1 MATPGGRLVSSSAT
15 GQPDPQPVE
24 AAENTEPAQQPAQQ
38 QAGEEEEAAAAAIPW
53 APETPA
59 EEQSRRLRP
68 EALAKRRVGTGWTAT
83 NRRKSTPI
91 GAPALLPLH
100 LRADGSLAPPTPP
113 LQTDGD
119 EPNNTTASPTPAA
132 ATSPAAQPT
141 EEADAT
147 MVTPVVTPA
156 RRVPTPETRGERVMT
171 NAAAGATTPAL
182 AQYWY
187 EAGAAHSPNPQQ
199 VQEEAP
205 ATQFVTSRRRRN
217 KGGGGKSAAQQLLGT
232 PAQPQYWYEA
242 TVTASSPSGSSGEA
256 LGGTAAT
263 ASASASAS
271 AAAAAHTTEGGGGG
285 PMATTPAKSALKT
298 GGKSR
303 RRSSVGSILRP
314 TTAEGDNVVPTA
326 LNFTPQKRVRFSLG
340 GTTLAPPPLQP
351 QLTEDDDAASPAAT
365 AAPAVSAG
373 ITPFHQVRARPET
386 PTSVRAERNTYG
398 QESASSL
405 LVPLAANRA
414 AGHP

>member
-1 MATPGGRLVSSSAT
+1 
-15 GQPDPQPVE
+15 VE
-24 AAENTEPAQQPAQQ
+24 DTEPEQHPAQQ
-38 QAGEEEEAAAAAIPW
+38 QAGEGEAAAAAIPW
-53 APETPA
+53 APETLA

-68 EALAKRRVGTGWTAT
+68 EALAKRRAGTGWTAT

-119 EPNNTTASPTPAA
+119 EPNTTASPTPAA
-132 ATSPAAQPT
+132 TTSAATQPT

-156 RRVPTPETRGERVMT
+156 RRVPTPETRGEGGKT
-171 NAAAGATTPAL
+171 NAAVGDATPAL

-187 EAGAAHSPNPQQ
+187 EAGATHSPNPQQ

-217 KGGGGKSAAQQLLGT
+217 KGGGGKSAAQKLLGT

-242 TVTASSPSGSSGEA
+242 TVAVSSPSGSSGEA

-263 ASASASAS
+263 ASASA
-271 AAAAAHTTEGGGGG
+271 AAAAHTTEGGGGA
-285 PMATTPAKSALKT
+285 PVSTTPAKSALKT

-314 TTAEGDNVVPTA
+314 TTAEGDNVVPTV

-340 GTTLAPPPLQP
+340 GTTLAPPP
-351 QLTEDDDAASPAAT
+351 QLSDDDDAASPAT
-365 AAPAVSAG
+365 TTTPAAPAVSAG
-373 ITPFHQVRARPET
+373 VTPFHQVRVRPET
-386 PTSVRAERNTYG
+386 TISSESVRCFIQHG
-398 QESASSL
+398 L
-405 LVPLAANRA
+405 
-414 AGHP
+414 